1 MGFPPKTQP
10 AAHPPSTKVM
20 LGTHRGEHGPPQGWI
35 SSWNLGLLEQTSF
48 RVLEIGK
55 FYVHVRPLMR
65 MSKSC
70 QSQITLK
77 WREDA
82 RCKKNWSRKF
92 LNISTWHSDTDVQNC
107 SMLGTVLERYPIWWS
122 KTDKTSLSPSA
133 GCHPIGSRCFS
144 RLNHSVVLCGNTS
157 GIWV

>member
-82 RCKKNWSRKF
+82 RCKKK
-92 LNISTWHSDTDVQNC
+92 
-107 SMLGTVLERYPIWWS
+107 LESEILEHIHL
-122 KTDKTSLSPSA
+122 TQ
-133 GCHPIGSRCFS
+133 
-144 RLNHSVVLCGNTS
+144 
-157 GIWV
+157 